1 MLHLH
6 QTYGKMIHTWAF
18 DEFPELP
25 LGPPYFM
32 MSYAGVN
39 PPSNEAVHRWDECS
53 GILSSAKKKLREGY
67 LPRYQKDNKADQ
79 WEARASG
86 TGITFK
92 PEEARIQK

>member
-32 MSYAGVN
+32 VSYAGVN

-67 LPRYQKDNKADQ
+67 LPRYQKDNK
-79 WEARASG
+79 RISG
-86 TGITFK
+86 RPG
-92 PEEARIQK
+92 RVVQV